1 MKIHLAVALCC
12 ALLAAGCGGG
22 SATQPATEQ
31 GAQDA
36 VKAGLIATLDGDIG
50 GVYNFMSQGCQDS
63 SDREDVK
70 STLLLVKLFL
80 GDSGLDIN
88 SSTINT
94 SITSFDG
101 STARVATEYVGPAP
115 EDDSGVEFG
124 SDDVKVFYENGR
136 WVADDCE
143 FGDSTEVD
151 AEATGD
157 ALADMGLAGSRAEP
171 VPADIAVPIGSGY
184 SISFN
189 GLDLNAEATIKAQ
202 DGFVSD
208 HGPNEQLVIASVT
221 IGYEDRV
228 EPAQANSV
236 TITAVGPS
244 SVAIDSWGCG
254 NFDSALSNQAWEI
267 FSGAV
272 VAGDVC
278 FVVPTDQVNGLVF
291 RATVGFSDS
300 AVFFDPSLSPA
311 SPSPVTGTTGPADG
325 GDFSAA
331 RLAPTPKGEVADL
344 GEGWTIKV
352 LGFTPDAS
360 EIIASAADW
369 NDPAPVGRTYSLVD
383 VAVTYDG
390 TEEPASLLSLSFFVV
405 GNSNVAVHRNCN
417 VSEIPNQLDKWGELY
432 PGAAVSGQLC
442 FAVPAGDLDSA
453 VFYARATFFDDDP
466 HVLALN

>member
-1 MKIHLAVALCC
+1 MKIRFAIAICFALF
-12 ALLAAGCGGG
+12 AASCGGG

-36 VKAGLIATLDGDIG
+36 VKAGLIAAFDADVN
-50 GVYNFMSQGCQDS
+50 GVYDFMSQECKDL

-88 SSTINT
+88 SSTIGT

-101 STARVATEYVGPAP
+101 STARVATEYLGPVS
-115 EDDSGVEFG
+115 EDDSGFEFG
-124 SDDVKVFYENGR
+124 TDDVDVFYENDR

-143 FGDSTEVD
+143 FGDSTEAD
-151 AEATGD
+151 AEATGN
-157 ALADMGLAGSRAEP
+157 ALAEMGLAGTREEP
-171 VPADIAVPIGSGY
+171 VPADTAVPIGNGY

-189 GLDLNAEATIKAQ
+189 GLDLNAETAIKAQ

-208 HGPNEQLVIASVT
+208 YGPNEQLVIASVT
-221 IGYEDRV
+221 VGYEDRV
-228 EPAQANSV
+228 EPVQANSV

-254 NFDSALSNQAWEI
+254 SFDSQLSNQASEI

-291 RATVGFSDS
+291 SATAGFSDS

-311 SPSPVTGTTGPADG
+311 TPSPVTGATGPANG
-325 GDFSAA
+325 GDFTAA
-331 RLAPTPKGEVADL
+331 RLAPAPKGEVVDL
-344 GEGWTIKV
+344 GEGWTIQV

-360 EIIASAADW
+360 KIIASAADW
-369 NDPAPVGRTYSLVD
+369 NDPAPAGRTYTLVD

-390 TEEPASLLSLSFFVV
+390 TEEPASLFSLSLFAV
-405 GNSNVAVHRNCN
+405 GNSNIAVNSNCN
-417 VSEIPNQLDKWGELY
+417 VSEIPNQLDTFSDVFA
-432 PGAAVSGQLC
+432 GAAVSGKLC
-442 FAVPAGDLDSA
+442 FLMPTTDVDSA